1 MRMFGTVR
9 ARARHDFINQSSRD
23 LLVQVPN
30 VNTLSVMLGMDS
42 FASGAKPGVMLGVTR
57 GFLNVIT
64 GQIFG
69 TGWID
74 WSASKAGA

>member
-1 MRMFGTVR
+1 
-9 ARARHDFINQSSRD
+9 
-23 LLVQVPN
+23 
-30 VNTLSVMLGMDS
+30 MLGMNS
-42 FASGAKPGVMLGVTR
+42 FASGAMSGVLLGVTL